1 MRILKI
7 KARDLALA
15 VVFVTLLAAGIAM
28 GLGSIGRPFPS
39 LDGLDPLLANR
50 QFDKVEKRLEQ
61 YLSIHPENVAANM
74 LMAQVALARED
85 QKPRIALQ
93 HLKRIKAR
101 DRGTRAIVLL
111 NEGKA
116 YSALERYDRAEA
128 AWKEALRV
136 DPRVPEAGWALL
148 GLYYVQGRRAD
159 VHRLGMSLFASE
171 PDRRDRVQLLLEL
184 VRQDVQELAPESIV
198 TTFESVVLEHPD
210 DLYSSITLGVALIR
224 NSRFEEGLSV
234 LRGLVNR
241 SAANADAWDALL
253 LGLDEASQFNELAT
267 ALARLPTNL
276 AADSRFERY
285 RGTVAQDRRDWSA
298 AVTAY
303 LHAWQADPA
312 DARVLFRLGQA
323 LRAAGRLREAEQLDP
338 KIRAAREARSQVR
351 HFTRK
356 RMPTKVWGPRPIP
369 TSMTASPMFANGWA
383 ETTRHSPGI
392 ALCSAK
398 TPRTQ
403 SARRR
408 PHGSRPES
416 KPSRRSAHDG
426 GCGASSYTPII
437 PPSSAEQSSHDNEL
451 AKVVRVV
458 DSHQESL
465 AEDCLSLAEKNWFH
479 YL

>member
-28 GLGSIGRPFPS
+28 GLGSIGQPFPS

-61 YLSIHPENVAANM
+61 YLSVHPENVAANM

-198 TTFESVVLEHPD
+198 TTFESVVLAHPD
-210 DLYSSITLGVALIR
+210 DFYSSITLGVALIR
-224 NSRFEEGLSV
+224 NSRFEEGLTL
-234 LRGLVNR
+234 LRGLVDR
-241 SAANADAWDALL
+241 FPTKADAWDALL
-253 LGLDEASQFNELAT
+253 LGLYEASQFDELAT
-267 ALARLPTNL
+267 ALDRRPTIL
-276 AADSRFERY
+276 AADPRFERY
-285 RGTVAQDRRDWSA
+285 RGAVAQDRRDWPA

-303 LHAWQADPA
+303 LRAWEADPS
-312 DARVLFRLGQA
+312 DTQVLNRLGQA
-323 LRAAGRLREAEQLDP
+323 LAPPVD
-338 KIRAAREARSQVR
+338 
-351 HFTRK
+351 
-356 RMPTKVWGPRPIP
+356 
-369 TSMTASPMFANGWA
+369 
-383 ETTRHSPGI
+383 
-392 ALCSAK
+392 C
-398 TPRTQ
+398 
-403 SARRR
+403 
-408 PHGSRPES
+408 SRP
-416 KPSRRSAHDG
+416 
-426 GCGASSYTPII
+426 SSSI
-437 PPSSAEQSSHDNEL
+437 
-451 AKVVRVV
+451 
-458 DSHQESL
+458 
-465 AEDCLSLAEKNWFH
+465 
-479 YL
+479 